1 MHTVLLRSMV
11 EKSWAWAKQRGL
23 VRVNEVHGEEEAK
36 LLLEDWFENDQE
48 KGTSTTAN
56 ASGEFEDTCKCAI
69 KHIYIYTYVCTYC
82 GPSIFSQRTPMVS
95 CWMQRISLET
105 VRPFPVSPRP

>member
-69 KHIYIYTYVCTYC
+69 KHIYIYIRTCVHTAAHL
-82 GPSIFSQRTPMVS
+82 FSPKGHRWCHAGCREYLWRRCDRS
-95 CWMQRISLET
+95 R
-105 VRPFPVSPRP
+105 